1 MKNQQVH
8 LEGKFSNN
16 IRRMKRIYGIKVS
29 QPLGD
34 FFIAKI
40 KARDL
45 LEISTSSVARYNK
58 EGKIVGNQ
66 RPLKLP
72 RLKAIANFI
81 KSAEMSFPTSIL
93 IAANVDCEGNII
105 EDLSK
110 RWKISPTSIMDC
122 FEIEIPNGVSS
133 LIIDGQHRLN
143 AFSYTEE
150 QFKDIELVCS
160 IFIDLPNPYQA
171 YLFATING
179 NQKRVDKSLALEL
192 FGYDVEDRPSNTWS
206 PEKLAVYLTRKFNF
220 KNDSPLYQKIKLAP
234 LFSSIEAITDKTKWL
249 LSTAA
254 MVEGIMSLI
263 SSNPQKDRDFLAM
276 KHSLWSSTGTRSD
289 LIKME
294 EKSKRDTSVL
304 RNLYIENKD
313 EEIYNILFKYF
324 VAVNNILW
332 KNAPANSVITKTIGI
347 AVLFDILKAIIEH
360 DGIQYSFEKYIS
372 LISDVDYTSE
382 SFSLSG
388 GGKVKLRRF
397 LKYKLGFLT
406 DMDLIESDFKILQ
419 EQKYL
424 LNERSSRNDS

>member
-8 LEGKFSNN
+8 LEGKYSSN
-16 IRRMKRIYGIKVS
+16 IRRMKKIYGIKVS

-66 RPLKLP
+66 RPLNLP

-105 EDLSK
+105 EDQSK
-110 RWKISPTSIMDC
+110 RWEIAPTSILDC
-122 FEIEIPNGVSS
+122 FEIEIPDGVSS

-192 FGYDVEDRPSNTWS
+192 FGYDVEDKPSNTWS

-254 MVEGIMSLI
+254 MVEGIMCLI

-289 LIKME
+289 LKRME

-332 KNAPANSVITKTIGI
+332 ENASANSTITKTIGI
-347 AVLFDILKAIIEH
+347 AVLFDILKAIIEN
-360 DGIQYSFEKYIS
+360 DGIQDSFEKYIS

-382 SFSLSG
+382 YFSLSG
-388 GGKVKLRRF
+388 GGKVKLRRI

-406 DMDLIESDFKILQ
+406 DKDLIESDFKFL
-419 EQKYL
+419 
-424 LNERSSRNDS
+424 

>member
-1 MKNQQVH
+1 MKKI
-8 LEGKFSNN
+8 L
-16 IRRMKRIYGIKVS
+16 GIKVS

-58 EGKIVGNQ
+58 EGNIEGNQ
-66 RPLKLP
+66 RPLNVP
-72 RLKAIANFI
+72 RLKAIADFI
-81 KSAEMSFPTSIL
+81 KSAEMCFPTSIL
-93 IAANVDCEGNII
+93 IAANVNYEGNII
-105 EDLSK
+105 EEQSK
-110 RWKISPTSIMDC
+110 RWNIYPTSIEDC
-122 FEIEIPNGVSS
+122 FEIEIPDGISS

-143 AFSYTEE
+143 AFSYAEE

-192 FGYDVEDRPSNTWS
+192 FGYDVEDKPSNTWS

-220 KNDSPLYQKIKLAP
+220 KKDSPLYQKIKLAP
-234 LFSSIEAITDKTKWL
+234 LFSSIENTIDKTKWL

-254 MVEGIMSLI
+254 MVEGIMCLI

-276 KHSLWSSTGTRSD
+276 KRSLWSNTGTRSD
-289 LIKME
+289 LKKM
-294 EKSKRDTSVL
+294 KGNNKCDNSVL

-313 EEIYNILFKYF
+313 EEIYDILFNYF

-332 KNAPANSVITKTIGI
+332 QNARKNSIITKTIGI
-347 AVLFDILKAIIEH
+347 SVLFDILKVIIEN
-360 DGIQYSFEKYIS
+360 DGIQNSYEKYIQ
-372 LISDVDYTSE
+372 LISDIDYTSDY
-382 SFSLSG
+382 FSLSG
-388 GGKVKLRRF
+388 GGKVKLRRI

-406 DMDLIESDFKILQ
+406 DKDLTDADIKFL
-419 EQKYL
+419 
-424 LNERSSRNDS
+424 RSQ